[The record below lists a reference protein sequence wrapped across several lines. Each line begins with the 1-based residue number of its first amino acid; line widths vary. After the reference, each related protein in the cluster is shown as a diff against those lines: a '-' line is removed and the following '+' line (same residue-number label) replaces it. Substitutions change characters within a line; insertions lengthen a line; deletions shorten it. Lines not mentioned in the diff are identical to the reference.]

1 MKKLSFILLL
11 IALQSKSQS
20 PACIFN
26 KPPVVSIDFGSGE
39 NVDASFASLA
49 NYSEV
54 YHSCPSDGHYT
65 FTQRTSNCFRGDW
78 HTVTDDHSSGG
89 NMMLVNA
96 SYSGGTFFTTPISG
110 LKANTTY
117 EFGVWM
123 MNVCRITD
131 KCPFPLLPNITIR
144 LQTLSGKTLAQFGTG
159 AVLRRETPRWTMY
172 RAVFTTP
179 SSISTVML
187 TMTNSTPGGCGNDFA
202 MDDITFRECVK
213 PPPVVNTAPKK
224 TSVAK
229 PKPVAP
235 KPTAKKPTQEVVKKK
250 VQPKPIAKEQ
260 PVASLP
266 STSIVTRKFP
276 SFPPPPRVLTNRA
289 NPTVKHFDV
298 EAGEVRLDLYDNGEI
313 DGDTVSIYHNNSL
326 AVGRTKLSQKP
337 ITLRIAVNAANP
349 HHELVMVAENL
360 GSIPPNTSV
369 MIVTA
374 GAKRYQV
381 MISSTEQKNA
391 KVVFDLK
398 E

>member
-1 MKKLSFILLL
+1 M
-11 IALQSKSQS
+11 
-20 PACIFN
+20 
-26 KPPVVSIDFGSGE
+26 
-39 NVDASFASLA
+39 
-49 NYSEV
+49 
-54 YHSCPSDGHYT
+54 
-65 FTQRTSNCFRGDW
+65 
-78 HTVTDDHSSGG
+78 TDDHSSGG
-89 NMMLVNA
+89 NMMLVNT

-229 PKPVAP
+229 PKSMDTTGGLLKIQAGDCDLLCRAINNNINDNFF
-235 KPTAKKPTQEVVKKK
+235 T
-250 VQPKPIAKEQ
+250 
-260 PVASLP
+260 SL
-266 STSIVTRKFP
+266 R
-276 SFPPPPRVLTNRA
+276 
-289 NPTVKHFDV
+289 DC
-298 EAGEVRLDLYDNGEI
+298 Y
-313 DGDTVSIYHNNSL
+313 
-326 AVGRTKLSQKP
+326 
-337 ITLRIAVNAANP
+337 
-349 HHELVMVAENL
+349 
-360 GSIPPNTSV
+360 
-369 MIVTA
+369 
-374 GAKRYQV
+374 
-381 MISSTEQKNA
+381 
-391 KVVFDLK
+391 
-398 E
+398 

>member
-1 MKKLSFILLL
+1 
-11 IALQSKSQS
+11 
-20 PACIFN
+20 
-26 KPPVVSIDFGSGE
+26 
-39 NVDASFASLA
+39 
-49 NYSEV
+49 
-54 YHSCPSDGHYT
+54 
-65 FTQRTSNCFRGDW
+65 
-78 HTVTDDHSSGG
+78 
-89 NMMLVNA
+89 MMLVNA
-96 SYSGGTFFTTPISG
+96 SYSGGTFFTIPISG

-235 KPTAKKPTQEVVKKK
+235 KPTAKKPTQEVVKKRCSQNPLQRNNLWHLCPLPQLLPESSPRFHLLRGCLRT
-250 VQPKPIAKEQ
+250 VPTQP
-260 PVASLP
+260 
-266 STSIVTRKFP
+266 
-276 SFPPPPRVLTNRA
+276 
-289 NPTVKHFDV
+289 
-298 EAGEVRLDLYDNGEI
+298 
-313 DGDTVSIYHNNSL
+313 
-326 AVGRTKLSQKP
+326 
-337 ITLRIAVNAANP
+337 
-349 HHELVMVAENL
+349 
-360 GSIPPNTSV
+360 
-369 MIVTA
+369 
-374 GAKRYQV
+374 
-381 MISSTEQKNA
+381 
-391 KVVFDLK
+391 
-398 E
+398 